1 MDPASIATDS
11 FPAWRQDCV
20 HISGLE
26 VEGRHPRALME
37 SALLPLQQVIG
48 LEGPAPDKVRKKP
61 VYRCAINDIVCNLRK
76 PFSKRQ
82 RGGTVRSSPTTP
94 R

>member
-1 MDPASIATDS
+1 M
-11 FPAWRQDCV
+11 

-37 SALLPLQQVIG
+37 SALLLLQQVIG
-48 LEGPAPDKVRKKP
+48 LEGPAPDQVGKKP
-61 VYRCAINDIVCNLRK
+61 VYPVTPSLDTRAISRK
-76 PFSKRQ
+76 VFPLKQ
-82 RGGTVRSSPTTP
+82 RGGTAHREQEAP

>member
-1 MDPASIATDS
+1 MHDGVLHRGCIYGPGLYCNRCVSGVAAN
-11 FPAWRQDCV
+11 CV

-26 VEGRHPRALME
+26 LEGRHPRALME

-76 PFSKRQ
+76 PFL
-82 RGGTVRSSPTTP
+82 
-94 R
+94 

>member
-1 MDPASIATDS
+1 M
-11 FPAWRQDCV
+11 

-37 SALLPLQQVIG
+37 SALLLLRQVIG
-48 LEGPAPDKVRKKP
+48 LKGPAPFQVRKKP
-61 VYRCAINDIVCNLRK
+61 VYPVTPSLDTRAISRKALSFKLRGDTA
-76 PFSKRQ
+76 RREQ
-82 RGGTVRSSPTTP
+82 EEP

>member
-1 MDPASIATDS
+1 M
-11 FPAWRQDCV
+11 

-37 SALLPLQQVIG
+37 SALLLLQQVIG
-48 LEGPAPDKVRKKP
+48 LEGPAPVQVRKKP
-61 VYRCAINDIVCNLRK
+61 VYPVTPSLDTRAISRK
-76 PFSKRQ
+76 GFPLRQ
-82 RGGTVRSSPTTP
+82 RGGTAHREQEAP